1 MQQRLIFLV
10 FLLITIKLT
19 NAYVSFSEPKQIKN
33 MNIIYPLYT
42 TFIVITNLFSPAQS
56 ILETNV
62 DELFTRIHKVS
73 SSVLTR
79 LEHQTAL
86 KQEYLLSV
94 TLSFTLLEC
103 LLLITSLI
111 LHAVS
116 VALLKKSHIFTS

>member
-1 MQQRLIFLV
+1 MFLFQNLNQQ
-10 FLLITIKLT
+10 T
-19 NAYVSFSEPKQIKN
+19 N

-56 ILETNV
+56 DLTPDV
-62 DELFTRIHKVS
+62 DELFTRIHNVS

-79 LEHQTAL
+79 LEHQTVQ

-116 VALLKKSHIFTS
+116 VALLKKSRIFTS

>member
-1 MQQRLIFLV
+1 
-10 FLLITIKLT
+10 
-19 NAYVSFSEPKQIKN
+19 

-56 ILETNV
+56 DLTPDV
-62 DELFTRIHKVS
+62 DELFTRIHNVS

-79 LEHQTAL
+79 LEHQTVQ

-116 VALLKKSHIFTS
+116 VALLKKSRIFTS

>member
-1 MQQRLIFLV
+1 
-10 FLLITIKLT
+10 
-19 NAYVSFSEPKQIKN
+19 

-42 TFIVITNLFSPAQS
+42 TFIVITNLFSPTQS
-56 ILETNV
+56 DLTPGV
-62 DELFTRIHKVS
+62 DELFTRIHNVS

-79 LEHQTAL
+79 LEHQTAQ